1 MKTTKWILIL
11 FCTALLACC
20 ACQQTPPVT
29 DPTPTAT
36 PTEVPTET
44 PVPTKKPLTIND
56 KLTGLDAF
64 GITDLM
70 TVGWNLG
77 NVLDSHGPGITYD
90 STPGKAAK
98 FWGNE
103 EPTWAVFR
111 AVKLAG
117 FNTIRIP
124 VTWYQHVKYDDAAQ
138 KYIINPDWLAYVKK
152 TVDYAY
158 SQKLFVII
166 NVHHEDWV
174 NVPRFTDETYAK
186 AEKMLTDIW
195 GQLAET
201 FQNYDQHLIFE
212 GLNEPRQT
220 GLGNSVEWGVGD
232 SASRLYINKLLN
244 VFVNTVRSQG
254 SDANKERL
262 LMLTG
267 YCASSDSK
275 SFNAIEIPEGA
286 GNVAFSVHA
295 YLPYYFAMDTS
306 DKANH
311 SFPGKSG

>member
-195 GQLAET
+195 EFL
-201 FQNYDQHLIFE
+201 
-212 GLNEPRQT
+212 
-220 GLGNSVEWGVGD
+220 
-232 SASRLYINKLLN
+232 
-244 VFVNTVRSQG
+244 
-254 SDANKERL
+254 
-262 LMLTG
+262 
-267 YCASSDSK
+267 
-275 SFNAIEIPEGA
+275 
-286 GNVAFSVHA
+286 
-295 YLPYYFAMDTS
+295 
-306 DKANH
+306 
-311 SFPGKSG
+311 

>member
-117 FNTIRIP
+117 YSYGFIGGASGVVDNKVYFFGDIKKHPDCDAICDAITNEGFIP
-124 VTWYQHVKYDDAAQ
+124 VSLSDEPLRDLGG
-138 KYIINPDWLAYVKK
+138 IISL
-152 TVDYAY
+152 
-158 SQKLFVII
+158 
-166 NVHHEDWV
+166 
-174 NVPRFTDETYAK
+174 
-186 AEKMLTDIW
+186 
-195 GQLAET
+195 
-201 FQNYDQHLIFE
+201 
-212 GLNEPRQT
+212 
-220 GLGNSVEWGVGD
+220 
-232 SASRLYINKLLN
+232 
-244 VFVNTVRSQG
+244 
-254 SDANKERL
+254 
-262 LMLTG
+262 
-267 YCASSDSK
+267 
-275 SFNAIEIPEGA
+275 
-286 GNVAFSVHA
+286 
-295 YLPYYFAMDTS
+295 
-306 DKANH
+306 
-311 SFPGKSG
+311 